1 MVKLFSGE
9 RITEVVDAEHAG
21 YILVL
26 SSGRLAQLTLRDSQG
41 RPSINTTVLS
51 APSSSGGGFFSF
63 KGLLGGA
70 IRKTIASVKARP
82 SGSKGQM
89 EVITAT
95 RSGVFQMWEL
105 NWSGQQTFKREVHV
119 HANVLAAMQQGT
131 ALESRGQQ
139 EVQLLDFVIMEKQ
152 LVPGSLSLLALVAL
166 SGRNMLDYFL
176 VELEISDDAGKVS
189 RAIPLRNFAQS
200 ELPKETSGTL
210 LLPSPGHTAMILYP
224 NAIVLASLAEPEAI
238 DAQLLSDAGSFV
250 LPFQDSLYFKEDANV
265 HLVGHALKQ
274 YDRRDRVSSAL
285 VFVQDYGIL
294 QISAADLSH
303 IGDSSDNQR
312 KVTAFSKMLQAT
324 YFSTVPGT
332 IFDFSIKSRYSFGL
346 DEVEKAAFD
355 ISAAVL
361 SSSSERFEKVTASM
375 DDQLGKRA
383 SVLRTLNAHI
393 RAEYPP
399 FSFAMKWQLLWH
411 AEKLA
416 GAHALWRWFQAK
428 LHDQQLHPDE
438 YPEEIIL
445 GALIKAVNEKYKTG
459 LDESRGETDPI
470 RHFFLNDVD
479 SLHLLLP
486 WGWNLLRMR
495 YLKRDD
501 IAQASTLQRLGD
513 ATDVMVTTLGAS
525 FSFRQANAERYGL
538 DPESFRDSLLKP
550 GQGYDSLPQPW
561 TCSYNIV
568 SSIRCL
574 VDTGCQLATDCYEK
588 GTEPERAKKVAQDTA
603 RLVKLECQTHM
614 ERFQWALEQ
623 SDEKTREQG
632 RALREDWDQKV
643 RPNHIYVI
651 GEMGLTADAIALAE
665 EYEDMGTLANVIW
678 DERTWLQ
685 AETMEDPDTASLR
698 KAVTKEKLKKNQ
710 ERALRYF
717 SDYGDRWAEAYFSK
731 HISENQSGQL
741 LEKAADYQEP
751 LSRYLRSNETL
762 SRLCWINDI
771 ISEKNFEHAGQ
782 KLYKTAKHQE
792 TNAWCSKVELSMAK
806 LAMLCQDESKPGVA
820 MEASK
825 STQEL
830 TKEER
835 KFKDRRSFAAKNI
848 KDRMEYANL
857 QTELYELR
865 VAPIVQ
871 TSLDDHAAV
880 DELMNQFGQG
890 RLNDRPALQS
900 LLRQGFDDLVHHRV
914 VDPCLMIDVL
924 TLMEYEW
931 DPDGEDDPID
941 PMQFNE
947 FWYALRTLAYNWDS
961 IQRTTRTGL
970 VGLIWKRLAIKD
982 DWAMIN
988 NTKDQP
994 DHVLRNYLVNV
1005 TKTGGTMA
1013 QYLAN
1018 RKYHIIPRYAR
1029 GSPR

>member
-1 MVKLFSGE
+1 MDE
-9 RITEVVDAEHAG
+9 QR
-21 YILVL
+21 
-26 SSGRLAQLTLRDSQG
+26 
-41 RPSINTTVLS
+41 
-51 APSSSGGGFFSF
+51 
-63 KGLLGGA
+63 
-70 IRKTIASVKARP
+70 
-82 SGSKGQM
+82 
-89 EVITAT
+89 
-95 RSGVFQMWEL
+95 
-105 NWSGQQTFKREVHV
+105 
-119 HANVLAAMQQGT
+119 
-131 ALESRGQQ
+131 
-139 EVQLLDFVIMEKQ
+139 VQ
-152 LVPGSLSLLALVAL
+152 GSLSLLALVAL

-176 VELEISDDAGKVS
+176 VELELSDDAGKVS
-189 RAIPLRNFAQS
+189 RAIPLRNFAQT

-210 LLPSPGHTAMILYP
+210 LLPSPGHTAMVLFP
-224 NAIVLASLAEPEAI
+224 SAIVLASLAEPEAI
-238 DAQLLSDAGSFV
+238 EAQLFSDAGSSI

-274 YDRRDRVSSAL
+274 YDRRDRLSSAL
-285 VFVQDYGIL
+285 LFVEDYGVL
-294 QISAADLSH
+294 QISASDLSR
-303 IGDSSDNQR
+303 IEDSSDNQR
-312 KVTAFSKMLQAT
+312 RVTAFSKMLQAT

-332 IFDFSIKSRYSFGL
+332 IFDFSTKSRYSFGL

-361 SSSSERFEKVTASM
+361 ASSSERFEKVTTSM

-383 SVLRTLNAHI
+383 SILRTLNAHV

-416 GAHALWRWFQAK
+416 GAQALWRWFQAK
-428 LHDQQLHPDE
+428 LQDQQLHPDA

-445 GALIKAVNEKYKTG
+445 SPLVKALHEKYKTD
-459 LDESRGETDPI
+459 LDSSRGETDPI

-479 SLHLLLP
+479 SLGLLLP
-486 WGWNLLRMR
+486 WGWNLLRMH
-495 YLKRDD
+495 YLKRGDKS
-501 IAQASTLQRLGD
+501 QASTLQRLGD

-538 DPESFRDSLLKP
+538 DPESFRDSLLKS

-561 TCSYNIV
+561 TCSHNIV
-568 SSIRCL
+568 NTIRHL
-574 VDTGCQLATDCYEK
+574 VDTGCMLATDCYEK
-588 GTEPERAKKVAQDTA
+588 GTEPERSKKVAQDTA

-632 RALREDWDQKV
+632 RTLREEWDQKV
-643 RPNHIYVI
+643 RPNHIYAI
-651 GEMGLTADAIALAE
+651 GEMGLTADAITLAE
-665 EYEDMGTLANVIW
+665 QYEDMGTLANVIW

-685 AETMEDPDTASLR
+685 AESEEDPDSASLR

-762 SRLCWINDI
+762 SRLCWINEV

-806 LAMLCQDESKPGVA
+806 LAMLCQDEAKPATAV
-820 MEASK
+820 EASEP
-825 STQEL
+825 SQDAPAL

-835 KFKDRRSFAAKNI
+835 KSQDRRSFAAKNI

-857 QTELYELR
+857 QTELYDLR
-865 VAPIVQ
+865 VAPIVR

-924 TLMEYEW
+924 TLMEYEYN
-931 DPDGEDDPID
+931 PEEDDPID
-941 PMQFNE
+941 AFQFNE

-970 VGLIWKRLAIKD
+970 VGLIWKRLAIRD

-994 DHVLRNYLVNV
+994 DHVLRNYLVNA
-1005 TKTGGTMA
+1005 TKTGFTMA

-1018 RKYHIIPRYAR
+1018 RK
-1029 GSPR
+1029 